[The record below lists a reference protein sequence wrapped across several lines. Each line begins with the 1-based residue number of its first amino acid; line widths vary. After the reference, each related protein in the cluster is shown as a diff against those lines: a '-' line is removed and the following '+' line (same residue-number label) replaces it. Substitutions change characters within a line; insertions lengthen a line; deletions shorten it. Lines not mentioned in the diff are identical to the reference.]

1 MKRSAAHKRN
11 QSGQRCVLGRH
22 SMRGTRLVLGGIVAT
37 LLCMPI
43 PSHAASSRCD
53 PVTYG
58 ARHDGRTNDGPAIQ
72 RAIIA
77 CSEAGGGMVSLTSGT
92 WLSGPLSLKNHVTL
106 NLGQGSTLLGSSDTR
121 LFHWAFLGKAAQP
134 GEALVSAIDVQDV
147 AITGQGH
154 IDGNG
159 AAVWWPQAVRAHKR
173 QTSGPLP
180 YGPDYPGVPA
190 ANGLPRPW
198 LIEFSHVQHGRIS
211 GVTATNSPMWTVV
224 VRESS
229 QIKIDH
235 LTIRNPASSRN
246 TDGIDLVSSD
256 HVTMSTLD
264 IATGDDNIAI
274 KSGLRQP
281 GRAVSD
287 ISITQSRFGE
297 GHGLSIGS
305 ELANGAHHIR
315 ISDVSFQN
323 TLSGLR
329 IKSGRDRGGDIG
341 WISAEHVM
349 MNHVRA
355 PLSISDYYAGQPGG
369 TQKTVSM
376 TDPAAPVTSTTP
388 HIHDVTITDLTA
400 KNAETAGV
408 VLGLP
413 EAPIEGLTLRNIRL
427 SARKGLQFSHVSG
440 RASESTFAV
449 QTAPVLQCGSAVHID
464 GSDLRCPDER
474 SVHE

>member
-1 MKRSAAHKRN
+1 
-11 QSGQRCVLGRH
+11 
-22 SMRGTRLVLGGIVAT
+22 
-37 LLCMPI
+37 MPI

-58 ARHDGRTNDGPAIQ
+58 ARHDGRTNDDPAIQ
-72 RAIIA
+72 RAITA

-159 AAVWWPQAVRAHKR
+159 AAVWWPQAVRAHKT

>member
-1 MKRSAAHKRN
+1 
-11 QSGQRCVLGRH
+11 
-22 SMRGTRLVLGGIVAT
+22 
-37 LLCMPI
+37 MPI

-72 RAIIA
+72 RAITA
-77 CSEAGGGMVSLTSGT
+77 CSEAGGGVVSLTSGR
-92 WLSGPLSLKNHVTL
+92 WLSGPLSLENHVTL
-106 NLGQGSTLLGSSDTR
+106 HLEKGSTLLGSSDTH

-159 AAVWWPQAVRAHKR
+159 AAVWWPQAVQSHKT

-229 QIKIDH
+229 QIRIDH

-256 HVTMSTLD
+256 HVTMSNLD

-274 KSGLRQP
+274 KSGLMQP
-281 GRAVSD
+281 GRAASD

-341 WISAEHVM
+341 WISAEHLTM
-349 MNHVRA
+349 DHVRV

-369 TQKTVSM
+369 TQQ
-376 TDPAAPVTSTTP
+376 
-388 HIHDVTITDLTA
+388 TA
-400 KNAETAGV
+400 LAQWARSCDFGHVEERTGNTA
-408 VLGLP
+408 LD
-413 EAPIEGLTLRNIRL
+413 
-427 SARKGLQFSHVSG
+427 
-440 RASESTFAV
+440 RAS
-449 QTAPVLQCGSAVHID
+449 
-464 GSDLRCPDER
+464 
-474 SVHE
+474 

>member
-1 MKRSAAHKRN
+1 MNADNLTELMRN
-11 QSGQRCVLGRH
+11 SVLN
-22 SMRGTRLVLGGIVAT
+22 RGFGTNARYWNLALGGMVAA
-37 LLCMPI
+37 LLCI
-43 PSHAASSRCD
+43 PMSSHAASSRCD

-58 ARHDGRTNDGPAIQ
+58 ARHDGHTNDGPAIQ
-72 RAIIA
+72 RAITA
-77 CSEAGGGMVSLTSGT
+77 CSEAGGGVVSLALGT
-92 WLSGPLSLKNHVTL
+92 WMSGPLSLKNHVTL
-106 NLGQGSTLLGSSDTR
+106 NLEQGSTLLGSPDNY
-121 LFHWAFLGKAAQP
+121 LFHWAFLGKPAQS
-134 GEALVSAIDVQDV
+134 GEALISAIDVQDV
-147 AITGQGH
+147 AITGEGH

-159 AAVWWPQAVRAHKR
+159 AVVWWPQAVQAHKT

-198 LIEFSHVQHGRIS
+198 LIEFSHVQHGRIL

-256 HVTMSTLD
+256 HVTMSNLD

-274 KSGLRQP
+274 KSGLMQP
-281 GRAVSD
+281 GRAASD

-341 WISAEHVM
+341 WISAEHLTM
-349 MNHVRA
+349 DHVRV

-369 TQKTVSM
+369 TQQTVSM
-376 TDPAAPVTSTTP
+376 TDPVAPVTSTTP
-388 HIHDVTITDLTA
+388 HIHDVTITNMMA
-400 KNAETAGV
+400 INAETVGV

-413 EAPIEGLTLRNIRL
+413 EAPIERLTLRHVRL
-427 SARKGLQFSHVSG
+427 SAWKGLQLSYVSG
-440 RASESTFAV
+440 RGSGSTIAV
-449 QTAPVLQCGSAVHID
+449 QTSPVLQCGLGVKID
-464 GSDLRCPDER
+464 GLDLRCPDEE

>member
-1 MKRSAAHKRN
+1 
-11 QSGQRCVLGRH
+11 
-22 SMRGTRLVLGGIVAT
+22 MRGRRLVLGGVVAA
-37 LLCMPI
+37 LLCMPMT
-43 PSHAASSRCD
+43 SHAASSRCD
-53 PVTYG
+53 PVTYS

-72 RAIIA
+72 RAITA
-77 CSEAGGGMVSLTSGT
+77 CSEAGGGVVSLASGI

-106 NLGQGSTLLGSSDTR
+106 NLEKGSTLLGSSDTR

-159 AAVWWPQAVRAHKR
+159 AAVWWPQAVRAHKT

-224 VRESS
+224 VREFS
-229 QIKIDH
+229 QIRIDH

-256 HVTMSTLD
+256 HVTMSNLE

-274 KSGLRQP
+274 KSGLTQP
-281 GRAVSD
+281 GQAASD

-341 WISAEHVM
+341 WISAEHLTM
-349 MNHVRA
+349 DHVRV

-369 TQKTVSM
+369 TQQTALM
-376 TDPAAPVTSTTP
+376 TEPAAPVTSTTP
-388 HIHDVTITDLTA
+388 HIHDVTITDMTA
-400 KNAETAGV
+400 TNAGTVGV

-413 EAPIEGLTLRNIRL
+413 EAPIEGLTLRHVRL
-427 SARKGLQFSHVSG
+427 SARKGLQLSHVSG
-440 RASESTFAV
+440 RSFESTLTV
-449 QTAPVLQCGSAVHID
+449 QTPPVTQCGPGVHID
-464 GSDLRCPDER
+464 GSDLRCTDER
-474 SVHE
+474 RVHE

>member
-1 MKRSAAHKRN
+1 
-11 QSGQRCVLGRH
+11 
-22 SMRGTRLVLGGIVAT
+22 MRDRRLVLGGVVAA
-37 LLCMPI
+37 LLCMPMT
-43 PSHAASSRCD
+43 SHAASSRCD
-53 PVTYG
+53 PVTYS

-72 RAIIA
+72 RAITA
-77 CSEAGGGMVSLTSGT
+77 CSEAGGGVVSLASGI

-106 NLGQGSTLLGSSDTR
+106 NLEKGSTLLGSSDTH
-121 LFHWAFLGKAAQP
+121 LFHWAFLGNPAQP
-134 GEALVSAIDVQDV
+134 GEALISAIDVQDV

-159 AAVWWPQAVRAHKR
+159 AAVWWPQAVQAHMT

-211 GVTATNSPMWTVV
+211 GVMATNSPMWTVV
-224 VRESS
+224 VRDSG
-229 QIKIDH
+229 QIRIDH

-256 HVTMSTLD
+256 HVTMSNLE

-274 KSGLRQP
+274 KSGLTQP
-281 GRAVSD
+281 GQAASD

-315 ISDVSFQN
+315 ISDVAFQN

-341 WISAEHVM
+341 WISAEHLTM
-349 MNHVRA
+349 DHVRV

-369 TQKTVSM
+369 TQQTALM
-376 TDPAAPVTSTTP
+376 TEPAAPVTSTTP
-388 HIHDVTITDLTA
+388 HIHDVTITDMTA
-400 KNAETAGV
+400 TNAGTVGV

-413 EAPIEGLTLRNIRL
+413 EAPIEGLTLRHVRL
-427 SARKGLQFSHVSG
+427 SARKGLQLSHVRG
-440 RASESTFAV
+440 RASGSTFTV
-449 QTAPVLQCGSAVHID
+449 QTPPVLQCGPGVHID
-464 GSDLRCPDER
+464 GSDLPCTDER
-474 SVHE
+474 RVHE

>member
-1 MKRSAAHKRN
+1 
-11 QSGQRCVLGRH
+11 
-22 SMRGTRLVLGGIVAT
+22 MRDAGLILGGIVAA
-37 LLCMPI
+37 LLCTPI

-53 PVTYG
+53 PVIYG
-58 ARHDGRTNDGPAIQ
+58 ARHDGHTNDGPAIQ
-72 RAIIA
+72 RAITA
-77 CSEAGGGMVSLTSGT
+77 CSEAGGGVVSLTSGT
-92 WLSGPLSLKNHVTL
+92 WLSGPLSLKSHVTL
-106 NLGQGSTLLGSSDTR
+106 NLEQGSTLLGSSDTR

-159 AAVWWPQAVRAHKR
+159 AAVWWPQAVRAHKT

-229 QIKIDH
+229 QIKVDH

-274 KSGLRQP
+274 KSGLMQP
-281 GRAVSD
+281 GRAASD

-315 ISDVSFQN
+315 ISDVSFQS

-341 WISAEHVM
+341 WISAEHLTM
-349 MNHVRA
+349 DHVRV

-369 TQKTVSM
+369 TQQTALM
-376 TDPAAPVTSTTP
+376 TEPAAPVTSTTP
-388 HIHDVTITDLTA
+388 HIHDVTITDMTA
-400 KNAETAGV
+400 TNAGTVGV

-413 EAPIEGLTLRNIRL
+413 EAPIEGLTLRHVRL
-427 SARKGLQFSHVSG
+427 SARKGLQLSHVSG
-440 RASESTFAV
+440 SASGSTFTV
-449 QTAPVLQCGSAVHID
+449 QRSPALYCGSGVHID
-464 GSDLRCPDER
+464 GSDLRCSDER
-474 SVHE
+474 SIHE

>member
-1 MKRSAAHKRN
+1 MRSYSNCLRMFSVGAFL
-11 QSGQRCVLGRH
+11 SFPVL
-22 SMRGTRLVLGGIVAT
+22 
-37 LLCMPI
+37 C
-43 PSHAASSRCD
+43 HANSSRCD

-58 ARHDGRTNDGPAIQ
+58 ARHDGRTNDGPSIQ
-72 RAIIA
+72 RAITA
-77 CSEAGGGMVSLTSGT
+77 CSEAGGGVVSLVSGI

-106 NLGQGSTLLGSSDTR
+106 HLEQESTLLGSSDTH
-121 LFHWAFLGKAAQP
+121 LFYWAFLGKAAQP
-134 GEALVSAIDVQDV
+134 GEALISAIDVQDV

-159 AAVWWPQAVRAHKR
+159 AAVWWPQAVRAHKT

-229 QIKIDH
+229 QIRIDH

-256 HVTMSTLD
+256 HVTMSNLD

-274 KSGLRQP
+274 KSGLTQP
-281 GRAVSD
+281 GRAASD
-287 ISITQSRFGE
+287 INITHSRFGE

-341 WISAEHVM
+341 WISAEHLTM
-349 MNHVRA
+349 DHVRV

-369 TQKTVSM
+369 TQQTVSM
-376 TDPAAPVTSTTP
+376 TDPAAPLTSTTP
-388 HIHDVTITDLTA
+388 HIHDVTIADLRAT
-400 KNAETAGV
+400 NAEIAGV

-413 EAPIEGLTLRNIRL
+413 EAPIERLTLRNVRL

-440 RASESTFAV
+440 HTHGSTLTV
-449 QTAPVLQCGSAVHID
+449 QMSSVLQCGSSSTSAD
-464 GSDLRCPDER
+464 RLRCAGLHQSD
-474 SVHE
+474 

>member
-1 MKRSAAHKRN
+1 MSR
-11 QSGQRCVLGRH
+11 
-22 SMRGTRLVLGGIVAT
+22 TRLVLGGIVAA

-72 RAIIA
+72 RAITA
-77 CSEAGGGMVSLTSGT
+77 CSEAGGGVVLLTSGT

-106 NLGQGSTLLGSSDTR
+106 NLEKGSTLLGSSDTR

-159 AAVWWPQAVRAHKR
+159 AAVWWPQAVQAHKT

-198 LIEFSHVQHGRIS
+198 LIEFSHVRHGRIS

-315 ISDVSFQN
+315 ISNVSFQN

-329 IKSGRDRGGDIG
+329 IKSGRDRGEDIG

-355 PLSISDYYAGQPGG
+355 PLSISDYYTGQPGG

-464 GSDLRCPDER
+464 GSDLRCPDKR

>member
-1 MKRSAAHKRN
+1 
-11 QSGQRCVLGRH
+11 
-22 SMRGTRLVLGGIVAT
+22 MRDRRLVLGGVVAA
-37 LLCMPI
+37 LLCMPMAGY
-43 PSHAASSRCD
+43 AASSRCD

-58 ARHDGRTNDGPAIQ
+58 ARHDGHTNDGPAIQ
-72 RAIIA
+72 RAITA
-77 CSEAGGGMVSLTSGT
+77 CSEAGGGVVSLASGI

-106 NLGQGSTLLGSSDTR
+106 NLEKGSTLLGSSDTH
-121 LFHWAFLGKAAQP
+121 LFHWAFLGNPAQP
-134 GEALVSAIDVQDV
+134 GEALISAIDVQDV

-159 AAVWWPQAVRAHKR
+159 AAVWWPQAVQAHKT

-211 GVTATNSPMWTVV
+211 GVMATNSPMWTVV
-224 VRESS
+224 VRDSG
-229 QIKIDH
+229 QIRIDH

-256 HVTMSTLD
+256 HVTMSNLE

-274 KSGLRQP
+274 KSGLTQP
-281 GRAVSD
+281 GQAASD

-341 WISAEHVM
+341 WISAEHLTM
-349 MNHVRA
+349 DHVRV

-369 TQKTVSM
+369 TQQTALM
-376 TDPAAPVTSTTP
+376 TEPAAPVTSTTP
-388 HIHDVTITDLTA
+388 HIHDVTITDMTA
-400 KNAETAGV
+400 TNAGTVGV

-413 EAPIEGLTLRNIRL
+413 EAPIEGLTLRHVRL
-427 SARKGLQFSHVSG
+427 SARKGLQLSHVRG
-440 RASESTFAV
+440 RASGSTFIV
-449 QTAPVLQCGSAVHID
+449 QTPPVLQYGPGVHID
-464 GSDLRCPDER
+464 GSDLPCTDER
-474 SVHE
+474 RVHE

>member
-1 MKRSAAHKRN
+1 
-11 QSGQRCVLGRH
+11 
-22 SMRGTRLVLGGIVAT
+22 MRGTRLVSGGIVAA

-72 RAIIA
+72 RAITA

-159 AAVWWPQAVRAHKR
+159 AAVWWPQAVRAHKT

-376 TDPAAPVTSTTP
+376 TDPAASVTSTTP

>member
-1 MKRSAAHKRN
+1 
-11 QSGQRCVLGRH
+11 
-22 SMRGTRLVLGGIVAT
+22 MRDRRLVLGGVVAA
-37 LLCMPI
+37 LLCMPMTG
-43 PSHAASSRCD
+43 HAASSRCD
-53 PVTYG
+53 PVTYS

-72 RAIIA
+72 RAITA
-77 CSEAGGGMVSLTSGT
+77 CSEAGGGVVSLASGI

-106 NLGQGSTLLGSSDTR
+106 NLEKGSTLLGSSDTH
-121 LFHWAFLGKAAQP
+121 LFHWAFLGNPAQP
-134 GEALVSAIDVQDV
+134 GEALISAIDVQDV

-159 AAVWWPQAVRAHKR
+159 AAVWWPQAVQAHKT

-211 GVTATNSPMWTVV
+211 GVMATNSPMWTVV
-224 VRESS
+224 VRDSG
-229 QIKIDH
+229 QIRIDH

-256 HVTMSTLD
+256 HVTMSNLE

-274 KSGLRQP
+274 KSGLTQP
-281 GRAVSD
+281 GQAASD

-341 WISAEHVM
+341 WISAEHLTM
-349 MNHVRA
+349 DHVRV

-369 TQKTVSM
+369 TQQTALM
-376 TDPAAPVTSTTP
+376 TEPAAPVTSTTP
-388 HIHDVTITDLTA
+388 HIHDVTITDMTA
-400 KNAETAGV
+400 TNAGTVGV

-413 EAPIEGLTLRNIRL
+413 EAPIEGLTLRHVRL
-427 SARKGLQFSHVSG
+427 SARKGLQLSHVRG
-440 RASESTFAV
+440 RASGSTFTV
-449 QTAPVLQCGSAVHID
+449 QTPPVLQYGPGVHID
-464 GSDLRCPDER
+464 GSDLPCTDER
-474 SVHE
+474 RVHE

>member
-1 MKRSAAHKRN
+1 
-11 QSGQRCVLGRH
+11 V
-22 SMRGTRLVLGGIVAT
+22 GIFLSFPA
-37 LLCMPI
+37 LC
-43 PSHAASSRCD
+43 HAKSSRCD

-58 ARHDGRTNDGPAIQ
+58 ARDDGRTNDGPAIQ
-72 RAIIA
+72 RAINA
-77 CSEAGGGMVSLTSGT
+77 CSEAGGGVVSLTSGT

-106 NLGQGSTLLGSSDTR
+106 NLEMGSTLLGSSDTR

-159 AAVWWPQAVRAHKR
+159 GAVWWPQAVQAHKA

-229 QIKIDH
+229 QIRIDH
-235 LTIRNPASSRN
+235 LTIRNPALSRN

-256 HVTMSTLD
+256 HVTMSTVD

-274 KSGLRQP
+274 KSGLMQP
-281 GRAVSD
+281 GRAASD

-315 ISDVSFQN
+315 ISDVSFQS

-341 WISAEHVM
+341 WISAEHLTM
-349 MNHVRA
+349 DHVRV
-355 PLSISDYYAGQPGG
+355 PLSISDYYAGQPRG
-369 TQKTVSM
+369 TQQIVSM
-376 TDPAAPVTSTTP
+376 TEPTAPVTSTTP

-400 KNAETAGV
+400 TNAETAGV

-413 EAPIEGLTLRNIRL
+413 EAPIERLTLRHVRL
-427 SARKGLQFSHVSG
+427 SARKGLQLSHVGG
-440 RASESTFAV
+440 RASRSTFTV
-449 QTAPVLQCGSAVHID
+449 QTAPVLQCGSGVHID
-464 GSDLRCPDER
+464 GSDARCPEER
-474 SVHE
+474 SVRE

>member
-1 MKRSAAHKRN
+1 MRSYSAFLRI
-11 QSGQRCVLGRH
+11 L
-22 SMRGTRLVLGGIVAT
+22 LVGSFLIFPA
-37 LLCMPI
+37 LC
-43 PSHAASSRCD
+43 HAASSHCD
-53 PVTYG
+53 PVAYG
-58 ARHDGRTNDGPAIQ
+58 ARHDGHTNDGPAIQ
-72 RAIIA
+72 RAITA
-77 CSEAGGGMVSLTSGT
+77 CSEAGGGVVSLTSGT

-106 NLGQGSTLLGSSDTR
+106 NLEQGSTLLGSSDTR
-121 LFHWAFLGKAAQP
+121 LFHWAFLGKPAQP

-159 AAVWWPQAVRAHKR
+159 AAVWWPQAVQAHKT

-180 YGPDYPGVPA
+180 YGPNYPGVPA

-246 TDGIDLVSSD
+246 TDGIDLVSSG

-264 IATGDDNIAI
+264 IATGDDDIAI
-274 KSGLRQP
+274 KSGLTQP
-281 GRAVSD
+281 GRTASD
-287 ISITQSRFGE
+287 ISITRSRLGE

-305 ELANGAHHIR
+305 ELTNGAHHIR

-341 WISAEHVM
+341 WISAEHVTM
-349 MNHVRA
+349 DHVRV
-355 PLSISDYYAGQPGG
+355 PLSISAYYAGQPGG
-369 TQKTVSM
+369 TQQTALMADS
-376 TDPAAPVTSTTP
+376 AAPVTSTTP

-400 KNAETAGV
+400 TNAETVGV

-413 EAPIEGLTLRNIRL
+413 EAPIEGLTLRHVRL
-427 SARKGLQFSHVSG
+427 SARKGLQLSYVSG
-440 RASESTFAV
+440 SASGSMLTV
-449 QTAPVLQCGSAVHID
+449 QTSPVLKCGPGVHID
-464 GSDLRCPDER
+464 GSDVRCPDER
-474 SVHE
+474 SAHG

>member
-1 MKRSAAHKRN
+1 
-11 QSGQRCVLGRH
+11 
-22 SMRGTRLVLGGIVAT
+22 MRDAGLILGGIVAA
-37 LLCMPI
+37 LLCVPI

-53 PVTYG
+53 PVTYS

-72 RAIIA
+72 RAITA
-77 CSEAGGGMVSLTSGT
+77 CSEAGGGVVSLASGI

-106 NLGQGSTLLGSSDTR
+106 NLEKGSTLLGSSDTH
-121 LFHWAFLGKAAQP
+121 LLHWAFLGNPAQP
-134 GEALVSAIDVQDV
+134 GEALISAIDVQDV

-159 AAVWWPQAVRAHKR
+159 AAVWWPQAVQAHKT

-211 GVTATNSPMWTVV
+211 GVTAINSPMWTVV
-224 VRESS
+224 VRDSG
-229 QIKIDH
+229 QIRIDH

-256 HVTMSTLD
+256 HVTMSNLE

-274 KSGLRQP
+274 KSGLTQP
-281 GRAVSD
+281 GQAASD

-315 ISDVSFQN
+315 ISDVAFQN

-341 WISAEHVM
+341 WISAEHLTM
-349 MNHVRA
+349 DHVRV

-369 TQKTVSM
+369 TQQTALM
-376 TDPAAPVTSTTP
+376 TEPAAPVTSTTP
-388 HIHDVTITDLTA
+388 HIHDVTITDMTA
-400 KNAETAGV
+400 TNAGTVGV

-413 EAPIEGLTLRNIRL
+413 EAPIEGLTLRHVRL
-427 SARKGLQFSHVSG
+427 SARKGLQLSHVRG
-440 RASESTFAV
+440 RASGSTFTV
-449 QTAPVLQCGSAVHID
+449 QTPPVLQYGPGVHID
-464 GSDLRCPDER
+464 GSDLPCTDER
-474 SVHE
+474 RVHE

>member
-1 MKRSAAHKRN
+1 
-11 QSGQRCVLGRH
+11 
-22 SMRGTRLVLGGIVAT
+22 
-37 LLCMPI
+37 MPMTG
-43 PSHAASSRCD
+43 HAASSRCD
-53 PVTYG
+53 PVTYS

-72 RAIIA
+72 RAITA
-77 CSEAGGGMVSLTSGT
+77 CSEAGGGVVSLASGI

-106 NLGQGSTLLGSSDTR
+106 NLEKGSTLLGSSDTH
-121 LFHWAFLGKAAQP
+121 LFHWAFLGNPAQP
-134 GEALVSAIDVQDV
+134 GEALISAIDVQDV

-159 AAVWWPQAVRAHKR
+159 AAVWWPQAVQAHKT

-211 GVTATNSPMWTVV
+211 GVMATNSPMWTVV
-224 VRESS
+224 VRDSG
-229 QIKIDH
+229 QIRIDH

-256 HVTMSTLD
+256 HVTMSNLE

-274 KSGLRQP
+274 KSGLTQP
-281 GRAVSD
+281 GQAASD

-341 WISAEHVM
+341 WISAEHLTM
-349 MNHVRA
+349 DHVRV

-369 TQKTVSM
+369 TQ
-376 TDPAAPVTSTTP
+376 
-388 HIHDVTITDLTA
+388 
-400 KNAETAGV
+400 
-408 VLGLP
+408 
-413 EAPIEGLTLRNIRL
+413 
-427 SARKGLQFSHVSG
+427 
-440 RASESTFAV
+440 
-449 QTAPVLQCGSAVHID
+449 QTALMTEP
-464 GSDLRCPDER
+464 
-474 SVHE
+474 

>member
-1 MKRSAAHKRN
+1 
-11 QSGQRCVLGRH
+11 
-22 SMRGTRLVLGGIVAT
+22 
-37 LLCMPI
+37 MPMTG
-43 PSHAASSRCD
+43 HAASSRCD
-53 PVTYG
+53 PVTYS

-72 RAIIA
+72 RAITV
-77 CSEAGGGMVSLTSGT
+77 CSEAGGGVVSLASGI

-106 NLGQGSTLLGSSDTR
+106 NLEKGSTLLGSSDTH
-121 LFHWAFLGKAAQP
+121 LFHWAFLGNPAQP
-134 GEALVSAIDVQDV
+134 GEALISAIDVQDV

-159 AAVWWPQAVRAHKR
+159 AAVWWPQAVQAHKT

-211 GVTATNSPMWTVV
+211 GVMATNSPMWTVV
-224 VRESS
+224 VRDSG
-229 QIKIDH
+229 QIRIDH

-256 HVTMSTLD
+256 HVTMSNLE

-274 KSGLRQP
+274 KSGLTQP
-281 GRAVSD
+281 GQAASD

-341 WISAEHVM
+341 WISAEHLTM
-349 MNHVRA
+349 DHVRV

-369 TQKTVSM
+369 TQQTALM
-376 TDPAAPVTSTTP
+376 TEPAAPVTSTTP
-388 HIHDVTITDLTA
+388 HIHDVTITDMTA
-400 KNAETAGV
+400 TNAGTVGV

-413 EAPIEGLTLRNIRL
+413 EAPIEGLTLRHVRL
-427 SARKGLQFSHVSG
+427 SARKGLQLSHVRG
-440 RASESTFAV
+440 RASGSTFTV
-449 QTAPVLQCGSAVHID
+449 QTPPVLQYGPGVHID
-464 GSDLRCPDER
+464 GSDLPCTDER
-474 SVHE
+474 RVHE

>member
-1 MKRSAAHKRN
+1 MRSYSASLR
-11 QSGQRCVLGRH
+11 VFW
-22 SMRGTRLVLGGIVAT
+22 VGIFLSFPALCHAT
-37 LLCMPI
+37 
-43 PSHAASSRCD
+43 SSRCD

-58 ARHDGRTNDGPAIQ
+58 ARDDGRTNDGPAIQ
-72 RAIIA
+72 RAINA
-77 CSEAGGGMVSLTSGT
+77 CSEAGGGVVSLTSGT

-106 NLGQGSTLLGSSDTR
+106 NLGRGSTLLGSSDTR
-121 LFHWAFLGKAAQP
+121 LFHWAFLGNPARP
-134 GEALVSAIDVQDV
+134 GEALISAIDVQDV
-147 AITGQGH
+147 AVTGRGH

-159 AAVWWPQAVRAHKR
+159 AAVWWPQAVRAHKT

-229 QIKIDH
+229 QIRIDH

-274 KSGLRQP
+274 KSGLMQP
-281 GRAVSD
+281 GRAASN
-287 ISITQSRFGE
+287 ISITQSRVGE

-341 WISAEHVM
+341 WISAEHLTM
-349 MNHVRA
+349 DHVRVA
-355 PLSISDYYAGQPGG
+355 LSISDYYAGQPGG
-369 TQKTVSM
+369 TQQTALM
-376 TDPAAPVTSTTP
+376 ADPAAPVTSTTP

-400 KNAETAGV
+400 TNAETAGV

-413 EAPIEGLTLRNIRL
+413 EAPIEGLNLRHVRL
-427 SARKGLQFSHVSG
+427 SAWKGLQLSHVSG
-440 RASESTFAV
+440 HASGSRSEV
-449 QTAPVLQCGSAVHID
+449 QTAPVLQCRSGVHID
-464 GSDLRCPDER
+464 GSELRCPR
-474 SVHE
+474 I

>member
-1 MKRSAAHKRN
+1 MKDR
-11 QSGQRCVLGRH
+11 
-22 SMRGTRLVLGGIVAT
+22 RLVLGGIVAA
-37 LLCMPI
+37 LLCTPI
-43 PSHAASSRCD
+43 PGYAASSCCD

-58 ARHDGRTNDGPAIQ
+58 ARHDGHTNDGPAIQ
-72 RAIIA
+72 RAITA
-77 CSEAGGGMVSLTSGT
+77 CSEAGGGVVSLTSGT
-92 WLSGPLSLKNHVTL
+92 WLSGPLSLKNYVTL
-106 NLGQGSTLLGSSDTR
+106 NLEKGSTLLGSSDTH
-121 LFHWAFLGKAAQP
+121 LFHWAFLGKPAQS

-159 AAVWWPQAVRAHKR
+159 AAVWWPQAVRAHKT

-229 QIKIDH
+229 QIRIAH

-256 HVTMSTLD
+256 HVTMSNLD

-274 KSGLRQP
+274 KSGLTQP
-281 GRAVSD
+281 GRAASN

-315 ISDVSFQN
+315 ISGVSFQN

-341 WISAEHVM
+341 WISAKHLTM
-349 MNHVRA
+349 DHVRV

-369 TQKTVSM
+369 TQQIALMGDS
-376 TDPAAPVTSTTP
+376 AAPLMSTTP

-400 KNAETAGV
+400 TNAETAGV

-413 EAPIEGLTLRNIRL
+413 EAPIEGLTLRHVRL
-427 SARKGLQFSHVSG
+427 SARTGLQLSHVSG
-440 RASESTFAV
+440 RAFGSMLTV
-449 QTAPVLQCGSAVHID
+449 QTSPVLKCGPGVHID
-464 GSDLRCPDER
+464 GSDLHCRDER
-474 SVHE
+474 SAHE

>member
-1 MKRSAAHKRN
+1 
-11 QSGQRCVLGRH
+11 
-22 SMRGTRLVLGGIVAT
+22 MRDSVWNTGFGTNARYWNLALGGMVAT
-37 LLCMPI
+37 LLCI
-43 PSHAASSRCD
+43 PASSHAASSRCD

-58 ARHDGRTNDGPAIQ
+58 ARHDGHTNDGPAIQ
-72 RAIIA
+72 SAITA
-77 CSEAGGGMVSLTSGT
+77 CSEAGGGVVSLASGT

-106 NLGQGSTLLGSSDTR
+106 NLEQGSILLGSPDTY
-121 LFHWAFLGKAAQP
+121 LFHWAFLGKQAQS
-134 GEALVSAIDVQDV
+134 GEALISAIDVHDV

-159 AAVWWPQAVRAHKR
+159 AIAWWPQAVQAHKT

-198 LIEFSHVQHGRIS
+198 LIEFSHVQHGRLS

-229 QIKIDH
+229 QIRIDH

-256 HVTMSTLD
+256 HVTMSNLE
-264 IATGDDNIAI
+264 IATGDDNVAI
-274 KSGLRQP
+274 KSGLTQP
-281 GRAVSD
+281 GRAVSS
-287 ISITQSRFGE
+287 IIITQSHFGE

-329 IKSGRDRGGDIG
+329 IKSGRNRGGDIG
-341 WISAEHVM
+341 WISAEHLTM
-349 MNHVRA
+349 DHVRV
-355 PLSISDYYAGQPGG
+355 PLSISDYYAGQPGV
-369 TQKTVSM
+369 TQQTVSM
-376 TDPAAPVTSTTP
+376 TDPTAPVTSTTP
-388 HIHDVTITDLTA
+388 HIHDVTITDMTA
-400 KNAETAGV
+400 TNAETVGV

-413 EAPIEGLTLRNIRL
+413 EAPIEQLTLRHVRL
-427 SARKGLQFSHVSG
+427 SARKGLQLSHVSV
-440 RASESTFAV
+440 RASGSTIAV
-449 QTAPVLQCGSAVHID
+449 QTSPVLQCGLGVKID
-464 GSDLRCPDER
+464 GPDLRCPDEE